1 MQSCY
6 EKKVELLHFIS
17 AYIPYVFASMVT
29 QFI

>member
-1 MQSCY
+1 MK
-6 EKKVELLHFIS
+6 KKVKLLHFIS